1 MKESKD
7 IEKLKE
13 QFLNIFSSSINL
25 NNLSRF
31 TEEDIAIKSP
41 PIDELQLNNNKTGF
55 GSNKEININVNVEGA
70 NGNTVNEYKKVVVFN
85 NNTNTYD
92 VKLKKNKPVDQILN
106 STFIRNITPLN
117 INKIVNPS
125 NNLQFNN
132 NFILTQAQKKK
143 KEKGKKPV
151 ESMNFIFDTP
161 YSFYTNTG
169 NYYIKNT
176 QNNLNKNKTN
186 NYYSNSTVLS
196 RQDSR
201 SIVRDTNSNITS
213 NENNYTSINPSE
225 NIQNNYT
232 SINPSENIQNN
243 YTSINPS
250 ENIFEEL
257 INNNIS
263 SLTRNEDGTVSIQ
276 NKIEKS
282 INTENITNKT
292 LLLKNEP
299 SNTLVN
305 NDQTNIFNTKNIE
318 LNKQTENKI
327 FKHNITQLDDPSY
340 SFTNKEQYI
349 TIDKSKGETLQDI
362 KKLTFN
368 ELNQRTVN
376 RVQAKTITYNKENKI
391 VVPAFAGGGEG
402 IVSSTTPIVVGERG
416 TESFQVIPQKDSGS
430 AISSNP
436 AASLRG
442 EAPAEIKAGSNDKV
456 SKAIEDNV
464 TKKKEL
470 NSDKALETN
479 KNNDTKDMISELKNA
494 GGDITPDKG
503 KRKSTARPASI
514 KTDNKSLIIESF
526 KRTAIGVMPVW
537 RTQHM

>member
-31 TEEDIAIKSP
+31 KEEDIAIKSP

-55 GSNKEININVNVEGA
+55 GSNKEININVKVEGA

-132 NFILTQAQKKK
+132 NFTLTQAQKKK
-143 KEKGKKPV
+143 KEKSKKPV

-225 NIQNNYT
+225 NI
-232 SINPSENIQNN
+232 
-243 YTSINPS
+243 
-250 ENIFEEL
+250 FKEL

-263 SLTRNEDGTVSIQ
+263 SLTRNEDGTVSIE

-292 LLLKNEP
+292 VLLKNEP

-327 FKHNITQLDDPSY
+327 FKHNITQLDDPNY

-362 KKLTFN
+362 KRLTFN
-368 ELNQRTVN
+368 ELNKRTVN
-376 RVQAKTITYNKENKI
+376 RLQAKTITYNKENKI

-470 NSDKALETN
+470 TSDKALETN